1 MERIAQGVPGARLE
15 VIAGAGHLPFLEQP
29 ETVAPLLTTH
39 LRRNS

>member
-29 ETVAPLLTTH
+29 EAVAPLLTTH